1 VNQKK
6 ARKRQEGAGTV
17 EERKLVKLETLL
29 NLCSNFDLKMVL
41 LTEEDC
47 APRIEPLS
55 NGYYMALCKDKY
67 VHFIDHFRDAFIFA
81 VDLTA
86 SYNKE

>member
-1 VNQKK
+1 M
-6 ARKRQEGAGTV
+6 

-29 NLCSNFDLKMVL
+29 NLCSNIDLKMVL

-47 APRIEPLS
+47 APRIEPLD
-55 NGYYMALCKDKY
+55 NAYYMELCKDKY
-67 VHFIDHFRDAFIFA
+67 VHFIDHFRDAFIFS

-86 SYNKE
+86 EYNREENL

>member
-1 VNQKK
+1 M
-6 ARKRQEGAGTV
+6 
-17 EERKLVKLETLL
+17 ERKLVKLETLL
-29 NLCSNFDLKMVL
+29 NLCSDFDLKMVL

-55 NGYYMALCKDKY
+55 NAYYMALCKDKY

-86 SYNKE
+86 DYNKEENL

>member
-1 VNQKK
+1 
-6 ARKRQEGAGTV
+6 V

-67 VHFIDHFRDAFIFA
+67 VHFIDHFRDAFIFS

-86 SYNKE
+86 SYNKEKSL